1 MFDMNPD
8 YYHIGIAH
16 IDQQHDHLFELANQ
30 AYALLLD
37 EKLSDKRQNIIH
49 IMSEL
54 VAYARTHFSYEE
66 AYMHEIG
73 YAGREAHTAQHR
85 QFEAKLAE
93 VDFNVLEASTID
105 DQVDVLKDLL
115 DFLGDWLINH
125 IISEDMRF
133 AES

>member
-16 IDQQHDHLFELANQ
+16 IDQQHDHLFALANQ
-30 AYALLLD
+30 AYTLLHD
-37 EKLSDKRQNIIH
+37 ENLQDKRQNILH

-54 VAYARTHFSYEE
+54 IAYARTHFSHEE
-66 AYMHEIG
+66 SYMLEIG
-73 YAGREAHTAQHR
+73 YANRESHIAQHR

-93 VDFNVLEASTID
+93 VDFHVLEASTID

-133 AES
+133 TEN

>member
-16 IDQQHDHLFELANQ
+16 IDRQHDRLFELANQ
-30 AYALLLD
+30 AYALLCD
-37 EKLSDKRQNIIH
+37 ENLQDKRQNIIH

-54 VAYARTHFSYEE
+54 VAYARTHFSHEE
-66 AYMHEIG
+66 SYMLEIG
-73 YAGREAHTAQHR
+73 YANRESHIAQHR

-93 VDFNVLEASTID
+93 VDFHVLEASTID